1 MIAVIGSLEPAPC
14 AAIMHISSPG
24 PRAGA
29 ELEKGYMEDCATD
42 TTAYRDLVNT
52 EYAFGLRARDSVR
65 AAFLEYLAG
74 DAWGLLPTPK
84 PARPFYEAAPQSSDR
99 LEWYPV
105 MADVAG
111 SLDLGFTTGP
121 WIYTAA
127 ADGKQLHGNF
137 LTIWKRDPACRWR
150 VAFDAGI
157 SHAAPATVL
166 PKLAAEPAA
175 YVNPGAP
182 PPNLVAENA
191 AGHALSDFQVAAEQ
205 DGVAAALRTFART
218 ADFHYYTD
226 GEAPMALGAANRY
239 LTEHAVEGSW
249 RESVAGRSAD
259 ASIAYSVGMLLASGR
274 EDSHAYVQVWQYDP
288 RVANWGL
295 RILLINAV
303 PPRR

>member
-1 MIAVIGSLEPAPC
+1 
-14 AAIMHISSPG
+14 
-24 PRAGA
+24 
-29 ELEKGYMEDCATD
+29 MENCATD
-42 TTAYRDLVNT
+42 TTAYRDLVNS

-65 AAFLEYLAG
+65 AAFLEFLAG

-84 PARPFYEAAPQSSDR
+84 PARPFYEAAQESSDH

-105 MADVAG
+105 TADLAG

-127 ADGKQLHGNF
+127 AGGKQLHGNF

-150 VAFDAGI
+150 VAFDGGI
-157 SHAAPATVL
+157 SHAAPAL
-166 PKLAAEPAA
+166 AAPKLAAEQAASVNLATPPA
-175 YVNPGAP
+175 
-182 PPNLVAENA
+182 NLIAENA
-191 AGHALSDFQVAAEQ
+191 ASQAKSDFQVAAQQ
-205 DGVAAALRTFART
+205 DGIAAGLRTFART

-239 LTEHAVEGSW
+239 LTAHAVEGTW

-259 ASIAYSVGMLLASGR
+259 GSIAYSAGMLLASGR
-274 EDSHAYVQVWQYDP
+274 EDSHAYAQVWQYDP

-295 RILLINAV
+295 RILLINPV
-303 PPRR
+303 PPPPVPAPLSN

>member
-1 MIAVIGSLEPAPC
+1 
-14 AAIMHISSPG
+14 
-24 PRAGA
+24 
-29 ELEKGYMEDCATD
+29 MENCATD

-52 EYAFGLRARDSVR
+52 EYAFGLQARDSVR
-65 AAFLEYLAG
+65 TAFLEFLAD
-74 DAWGLLPTPK
+74 DAWGLFPTPK
-84 PARPFYEAAPQSSDR
+84 PARAFYEAAHETSDQ

-105 MADVAG
+105 MADLAG

-150 VAFDAGI
+150 VAFDGGI
-157 SHAAPATVL
+157 SHGAPAPAA
-166 PKLAAEPAA
+166 PKLAAEQAA

-182 PPNLVAENA
+182 PPYLIAENA
-191 AGHALSDFQVAAEQ
+191 AGQAKSDFQVAAEQ
-205 DGVAAALRTFART
+205 DGLAAALRTFART
-218 ADFHYYTD
+218 ADFQYYTD
-226 GEAPMALGAANRY
+226 GETPMALGAANRY
-239 LTEHAVEGSW
+239 LTAHPVDGSW

-274 EDSHAYVQVWQYDP
+274 EASHTYVQVWQYDP

-303 PPRR
+303 PPPPVTHPLSN

>member
-1 MIAVIGSLEPAPC
+1 
-14 AAIMHISSPG
+14 
-24 PRAGA
+24 
-29 ELEKGYMEDCATD
+29 MEDCATD
-42 TTAYRDLVNT
+42 TTAYRDLVNS
-52 EYAFGLRARDSVR
+52 EYAFALRAHDSVR
-65 AAFLEYLAG
+65 AAFLEFLAG

-84 PARPFYEAAPQSSDR
+84 PARPFYEATPESSDQ

-105 MADVAG
+105 MADLAG
-111 SLDLGFTTGP
+111 SLDVGFTTGP
-121 WIYTAA
+121 WTYTAA
-127 ADGKQLHGNF
+127 AAGGRQLHGNF

-150 VAFDAGI
+150 VAFDGGI
-157 SHAAPATVL
+157 SHSAPATAP
-166 PKLAAEPAA
+166 PKLGAEQTA

-191 AGHALSDFQVAAEQ
+191 ADQAKSDFQLAAQQ

-218 ADFHYYTD
+218 ADFHYYTE

-239 LTEHAVEGSW
+239 LTAHAVSGSW

-259 ASIAYSVGMLLASGR
+259 ASIAYSVGIVLASGR

-295 RILLINAV
+295 RILLINPV
-303 PPRR
+303 PPPLSN